1 MVIYLLKIE
10 IIWFIIKLLQLFS
23 LKKRYIIILI
33 QLLYYNK

>member
-1 MVIYLLKIE
+1 MYLLKIE

-23 LKKRYIIILI
+23 LKKKYIIILI